1 MEETIL
7 KIIRPTVKGKKYT
20 AVVIDRKT
28 KKERKISFGS
38 IGYSQYKDQTPLKL
52 YSSSNS
58 LDKKRRKA
66 YFNRHSNEDTKAE
79 ALSTEIAKSGGRY
92 NAKILSHM
100 FLWVV
105 ASISLSLYSTAC
117 SIV

>member
-20 AVVIDRKT
+20 AIIVERKT

-52 YSSSNS
+52 YSSNNS
-58 LDKKRRKA
+58 LDMKRRKA

-79 ALSTEIAKSGGRY
+79 ALSKEIAKSGGRY
-92 NAKILSHM
+92 NAKILSHKY
-100 FLWVV
+100 LW
-105 ASISLSLYSTAC
+105 
-117 SIV
+117 